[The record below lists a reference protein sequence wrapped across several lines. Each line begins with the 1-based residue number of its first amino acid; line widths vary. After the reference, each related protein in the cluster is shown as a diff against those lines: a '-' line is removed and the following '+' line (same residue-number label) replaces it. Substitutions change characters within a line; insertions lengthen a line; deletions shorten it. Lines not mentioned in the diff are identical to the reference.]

1 MNEFQIIDS
10 VMPDMPPSSTD
21 QLAAARE
28 RVFAGTRRPPV
39 RAGRRPWRG
48 TALVAAAV
56 ALVVGAV
63 VALVPRPA
71 AEPAA
76 VTPMQKLQAAAAKL
90 AATPEAEGRYWR
102 RDTEQVQR
110 TKNGDAYQ
118 VEERAR
124 EVLAFGPDREVYG
137 WHEPISSKPYTAE
150 GLEAWRQDGSPR
162 LCPARGCDKNMP
174 AYSSKD
180 LDLALELADGL
191 KPTLTELRNLP
202 TEPTTLRARLLKS
215 HNPRVA
221 AKRASWLVGAASR
234 LIDSPATPGTRA
246 AAYLL
251 LANAPGIEVVDD
263 IPGTFGLDGLALQSK
278 EGQIVIDRR
287 TGQLLGR
294 QWLTPDGVAWSAEIV
309 RKAGWSD
316 VRPVPP
322 AKCVRCTTRL

>member
-10 VMPDMPPSSTD
+10 VMPDLPPSSAD

-39 RAGRRPWRG
+39 RGGRRSWTG
-48 TALVAAAV
+48 TMLVAAAV

-63 VALVPRPA
+63 VVLVPRPA
-71 AEPAA
+71 TEPAA

-90 AATPEAEGRYWR
+90 AATPEEKGRYWR

-110 TKNGDAYQ
+110 TKNGDAYK

-150 GLEAWRQDGSPR
+150 GLKAWRQDGSPK

-174 AYSSKD
+174 AYSSED
-180 LDLALELADGL
+180 LDLGLELADGL
-191 KPTLTELRNLP
+191 KPTLKELRNLP
-202 TEPTTLRARLLKS
+202 KEPAALKARLLES
-215 HNPRVA
+215 YNPRVA
-221 AKRASWLVGAASR
+221 EREPWLEGAASR
-234 LIDSPATPGTRA
+234 LINSPATPGTRA

-251 LANAPGIEVVDD
+251 LANAPGIKVVDD

-294 QWLTPDGVAWSAEIV
+294 QWLTPGGVAWSAEIV

-322 AKCVRCTTRL
+322 AKCVRCTTRF